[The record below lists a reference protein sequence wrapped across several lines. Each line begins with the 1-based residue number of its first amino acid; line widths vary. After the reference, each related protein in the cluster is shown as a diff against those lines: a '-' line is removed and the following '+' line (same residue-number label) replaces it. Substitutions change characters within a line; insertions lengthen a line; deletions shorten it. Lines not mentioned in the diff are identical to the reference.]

1 MGSYLNSTISDTV
14 VEIVNHYPMCS
25 PLANKTNSK
34 RTNQMS
40 FSFSLTIFSLLD
52 LLPVIHVCGLV
63 SSVHGTLSSNL

>member
-1 MGSYLNSTISDTV
+1 MGSFLNSTISATV

-25 PLANKTNSK
+25 PLANKTNSNC
-34 RTNQMS
+34 TNQIL
-40 FSFSLTIFSLLD
+40 FSLFLTIFSLLD